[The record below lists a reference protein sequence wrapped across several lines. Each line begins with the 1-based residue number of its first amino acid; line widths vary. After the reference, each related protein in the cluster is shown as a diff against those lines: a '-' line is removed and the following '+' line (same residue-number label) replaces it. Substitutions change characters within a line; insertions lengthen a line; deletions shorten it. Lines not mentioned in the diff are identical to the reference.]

1 MKKLYLKDYGAA
13 VNTAEDSAPA
23 VSAAL
28 KAAETLGEPCE
39 IVFESGVYNIGT
51 NSLAET
57 EIHVSNTIGEGNDR
71 EKGECDSIKRRTPF
85 LLCGI
90 KNITVNGNGAV
101 IKSLGKMTQIILKN
115 CKNITFKNITFDYLN
130 PTVTEMT
137 VTAVGKGYADCK
149 ISDEYPYRI
158 KNDKIE
164 WYGGGFAFSS
174 GISQLYDPKSGF
186 TWRQPGPMDD
196 KNARFEELEKG
207 FVRLY
212 SGGYN
217 NSYGACPGYVFQMR
231 DPIRDECGII
241 IDGCEN
247 ISFLNTTMHFMSGI
261 GFIAQNSDGI
271 HLDRFNVCPAPGRTA
286 SCAAD
291 FMHFSGC
298 RGKIVIENGYYCGAH
313 DDAINVHGTHL
324 KITDVYAGGNKIK
337 VRFMHPQSY
346 GIGGFLKGDKICA
359 IDPDTLLEKAS
370 TRVISAEEINPYE
383 IILTVESCDGFTMG
397 RMVENASATAEVF
410 IRNNHFERIPTRGIL
425 VTTRKPV
432 IIENNEF
439 TKLTG
444 CGVLIADDARSWF
457 ESGYVT
463 DVTIRRNRYTDSK
476 ESFVRIE
483 PECVP
488 ESEATVHGGVKIT
501 DNLIEAAYTDEVVYA
516 RNTDG
521 VKFENNTVYGSF
533 ENIRLTLKNVKNASA
548 RGNKYNGE
556 EWRQ

>member
-212 SGGYN
+212 SGGDN